1 MEGIKIPNWC
11 AGTLRVRGTKENL
24 TKFVL
29 EGLQPVD
36 CIGKDLEALKMDDYC
51 YVECRRCWIK
61 GTYRGFV
68 VDSHVYFDDLE
79 DEEET
84 TIGLETEFA
93 WGISAEELL
102 QSCKKYGVDMRIHAF
117 ERESSSTKLLRSL
130 TEKLQRMKK
139 LSLMIMN
146 GIVFAQL

>member
-1 MEGIKIPNWC
+1 MPNWC

-29 EGLQPVD
+29 EGLRPVTYIGQEIEPLKFD
-36 CIGKDLEALKMDDYC
+36 NCGCI
-51 YVECRRCWIK
+51 ECKRCWIK

-84 TIGLETEFA
+84 TIGLDTEFA

-102 QSCKKYGVDMRIHAF
+102 NSCKQYNVDMGIHALNV
-117 ERESSSTKLLRSL
+117 ECSSIKSLKLL
-130 TEKLQRMKK
+130 TEKSPKMKK
-139 LSLMIMN
+139 LSLMIMI
-146 GIVFAQL
+146 GIVFVRI

>member
-1 MEGIKIPNWC
+1 MPNWC
-11 AGTLRVRGTKENL
+11 RGTLRVRGTKEDL

-29 EGLQPVD
+29 EGLSPVTY
-36 CIGKDLEALKMDDYC
+36 IGQDLEPLKMDDLGC
-51 YVECRRCWIK
+51 IDCERCWIK

-102 QSCKKYGVDMRIHAF
+102 KSCKKYGVDMRTHAF
-117 ERESSSTKLLRSL
+117 ERGMQFNQIIEIIDGEITKDEEVKFDDYNWDCICPTL
-130 TEKLQRMKK
+130 
-139 LSLMIMN
+139 
-146 GIVFAQL
+146 GG

>member
-1 MEGIKIPNWC
+1 MPNWC
-11 AGTLRVRGTKENL
+11 RGTLRVRGTKEDL

-29 EGLQPVD
+29 EGLSPVTY
-36 CIGKDLEALKMDDYC
+36 IGQDLEPLKMDDLGC
-51 YVECRRCWIK
+51 IDCERCWIK
-61 GTYRGFV
+61 GTHRGFV

-102 QSCKKYGVDMRIHAF
+102 KSCKKYGVDMRIHAF
-117 ERESSSTKLLRSL
+117 ECGMCFNQIIEIIDGEITKD
-130 TEKLQRMKK
+130 EEVKFDDYNWDC
-139 LSLMIMN
+139 ICPN
-146 GIVFAQL
+146 VGG

>member
-1 MEGIKIPNWC
+1 MPNWC
-11 AGTLRVRGTKENL
+11 VGTLRVRGTKESL

-29 EGLQPVD
+29 EGLLPVTYF
-36 CIGKDLEALKMDDYC
+36 GSETEPLKMDGLGRIDC
-51 YVECRRCWIK
+51 ERCWIK

-93 WGISAEELL
+93 WGISAKELL

-117 ERESSSTKLLRSL
+117 ERGMQFNQIIEIIDGEITKD
-130 TEKLQRMKK
+130 EEVKFDDYEWDC
-139 LSLMIMN
+139 ICPN
-146 GIVFAQL
+146 IGG